1 MSINIQPISNLPL
14 NSESNHNYK
23 LNFLNKDNN
32 GREINIHILNDVI
45 FGGENLYYPN
55 ILSYSKYDEKY
66 YKIINEK
73 TMSLGDSQI
82 IKNYK
87 FNLKSTKQYVNPVFF
102 FIYNTDN
109 YYHFIYDTL
118 PYLITFLKLKE
129 NIKDL
134 KLLMNYPNSTVKN
147 FYKFITEFL
156 EIIGI
161 NINDIILVEDD
172 VIYKKVYS
180 STSYTHDIDSNLPPR
195 NEIYEFFNKI
205 VESVNH
211 SFKNDT
217 PKKIYISRRSWV
229 HNDNSNIGTNYT
241 LRRKMV
247 NEDELVKILNKNGY
261 VEVFT
266 ENLTTFEKLNL
277 FYNATSIIGAIGG
290 GICNVLFSKPETSL
304 LTIVSPTFLE
314 VNGRFKYSLDN
325 VNTKYFLDAT
335 HTCIGDFKK
344 HMRVKCESL
353 NIIGEIQSIED
364 NILTIIYS
372 NETVSGWGSQNNFK
386 EIKLKKSMCNPIDNG
401 LNSPFKINLTK
412 LISNI

>member
-14 NSESNHNYK
+14 NLDSNQNSK
-23 LNFLNKDNN
+23 LIFLNKDDN
-32 GREINIHILNDVI
+32 GREINTHILNDVI

-82 IKNYK
+82 IKHYK
-87 FNLKSTKQYVNPVFF
+87 FNLKSTKEYINPVFF

-129 NIKDL
+129 NITDL

-161 NINDIILVEDD
+161 NVNDIVLVEDD

-195 NEIYEFFNKI
+195 NEVYKFFNEI
-205 VESVNH
+205 VENVKYK
-211 SFKNDT
+211 FTKDT
-217 PKKIYISRRSWV
+217 PKKIYISRRSWI
-229 HNDNSNIGTNYT
+229 HNDTSNIGTNYT

-247 NEDELVKILNKNGY
+247 NEDELVEILNENGY

-277 FYNATSIIGAIGG
+277 FYNATNIIGAIGG
-290 GICNVLFSKPETSL
+290 GICNVLFSKPETLL
-304 LTIVSPTFLE
+304 LTIVSPTFLD
-314 VNGRFKYSLDN
+314 VNGRFRHSLDN
-325 VNTKYFLDAT
+325 VNTKYFLDT
-335 HTCIGDFKK
+335 NHTCVGEFKK
-344 HMRVKCESL
+344 HMRIKCESL
-353 NIIGEIQSIED
+353 NIIGEIQSID
-364 NILTIIYS
+364 DDILTIIYS
-372 NETVSGWGSQNNFK
+372 DETVSGWSSQNNFK
-386 EIKLKKSMCNPIDNG
+386 EIKIEKSICKTLDNG
-401 LNSPFKINLTK
+401 LNSPFNVNLSK
-412 LISNI
+412 LISII

>member
-1 MSINIQPISNLPL
+1 MSINVQPISDLPL
-14 NSESNHNYK
+14 NMESNYNSKYI
-23 LNFLNKDNN
+23 FLEKDNN
-32 GREINIHILNDVI
+32 GREIIIHILNNVI

-73 TMSLGDSQI
+73 TMSLGDSQV

-87 FNLKSTKQYVNPVFF
+87 FNLDSNKEYVNPVFF

-118 PYLITFLKLKE
+118 PYLISFLTLKK
-129 NIKDL
+129 NIPNL
-134 KLLMNYPNSTVKN
+134 KLLMNYPNHTVKN

-156 EIIGI
+156 QIIGI
-161 NINDIILVEDD
+161 DINDIILVEED

-205 VESVNH
+205 VESVKNK
-211 SFKNDT
+211 FTNDT

-241 LRRKMV
+241 LRRKMI
-247 NEDELVKILNKNGY
+247 NEDKLVEILNKNGY
-261 VEVFT
+261 VEIFT

-277 FYNATSIIGAIGG
+277 FYNATNIIGSIGG

-314 VNGRFKYSLDN
+314 INGRFKYSLDN
-325 VNTKYFLDAT
+325 VNSKYFLNT
-335 HTCIGDFKK
+335 KHTCIGKFKK

-353 NIIGEIQSIED
+353 NIIGEIKNINN

-386 EIKLKKSMCNPIDNG
+386 EINLEKSICKKLDNG
-401 LNSPFKINLTK
+401 LNSPFKVNLSK
-412 LISNI
+412 LISII

>member
-1 MSINIQPISNLPL
+1 MSINIQPISDLPL
-14 NSESNHNYK
+14 NLESNYNSKYI
-23 LNFLNKDNN
+23 FLEKDNN
-32 GREINIHILNDVI
+32 GREIIIHILNNVI

-73 TMSLGDSQI
+73 TMSLGDSQV

-87 FNLKSTKQYVNPVFF
+87 FNLDSNKEYVNPVFF

-118 PYLITFLKLKE
+118 PYLISFLTLKK
-129 NIKDL
+129 NIPNL
-134 KLLMNYPNSTVKN
+134 KLLMNYPNPTVKN

-156 EIIGI
+156 QIIGI
-161 NINDIILVEDD
+161 DINDIILVEED

-205 VESVNH
+205 VESVKNK
-211 SFKNDT
+211 FTNDT

-247 NEDELVKILNKNGY
+247 NEDKLIEILNKNGY
-261 VEVFT
+261 VEIFT

-277 FYNATSIIGAIGG
+277 FYNATNIIGSIGG

-314 VNGRFKYSLDN
+314 INGRFKYSLDN
-325 VNTKYFLDAT
+325 VNSKYFLNT
-335 HTCIGDFKK
+335 KHTCIGKFKK

-353 NIIGEIQSIED
+353 NIIGEIKNINN

-386 EIKLKKSMCNPIDNG
+386 EINLDKSICKILDNG
-401 LNSPFKINLTK
+401 LNSPFKVNLSK
-412 LISNI
+412 LISII